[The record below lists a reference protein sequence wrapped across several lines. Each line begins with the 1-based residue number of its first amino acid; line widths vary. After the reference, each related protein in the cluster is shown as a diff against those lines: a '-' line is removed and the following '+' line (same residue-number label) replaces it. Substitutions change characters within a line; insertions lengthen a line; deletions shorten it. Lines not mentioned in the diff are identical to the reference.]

1 LRRETFVNLPAA
13 IGVAGAVLLVAQWA
27 GARPLWLDE
36 EFLAVSF
43 RDRGITDYFEPLW
56 LGQTAPF
63 GWLALVRL
71 TVIAFGTG
79 ERALRLVP
87 LLFGIATIGAAV
99 WIGRRWMTIAGAS
112 ALVLLCAFAQWLTY
126 HVFELKPYSADA
138 FLALVLPAIAA
149 WAIDISR
156 ARERT
161 TVTAET
167 AERKPNA
174 ISADSARSAVKRWF
188 FHWLSRPAMFWIAAA
203 IAQWFGN
210 GALFVTP
217 LCALTLAAILLRRE
231 GWRSALRFSLF
242 GVVWLATFVL
252 NYGLVLRHAAS
263 YAFFY
268 RFWSGAF
275 PPEQAGPMDTLR
287 WFITQF
293 GGFDV
298 KPGSARFVHTLWPAA
313 AAGFVVAVW
322 QVRLK
327 PDAAHVH
334 LNADT
339 KYESEGRRALA
350 LLFATVPVAAVL
362 LTALRLVPF
371 YERLTLWMVPSLY
384 IGVALLADVAWVSL
398 IAGRPSGRPT
408 PRVTAAAAAL
418 VIVGLLCGDITVRG
432 VQEGVGRA
440 LSVADN
446 HRLDDRAA
454 VRWLKSEKQPG
465 DVWIT
470 THYGVPAI
478 WWYAG
483 INDERIIEVGHD
495 PDGPECRDDGLI
507 AALAAA
513 PRVLVYLGFRF
524 DDVPTGFDDLLVRR
538 LSALGSVTAFRP
550 FAGASD
556 ALIIDRRVTAAA
568 PTTMSQL
575 DPRTAADQK
584 PLDGCFTVRV
594 AEIPTYV
601 R

>member
-1 LRRETFVNLPAA
+1 VGT
-13 IGVAGAVLLVAQWA
+13 VLLVAQWA

-63 GWLALVRL
+63 GWLALVRI
-71 TVIAFGTG
+71 TAIVFGTG

-99 WIGRRWMTIAGAS
+99 WIGRRWMTVAGAS
-112 ALVLLCAFAQWLTY
+112 TLVLFCAFAQWLTY

-138 FLALVLPAIAA
+138 FLALLLPAVAA
-149 WAIDISR
+149 WTI
-156 ARERT
+156 
-161 TVTAET
+161 ET
-167 AERKPNA
+167 
-174 ISADSARSAVKRWF
+174 
-188 FHWLSRPAMFWIAAA
+188 SRPAAFWIAAA
-203 IAQWFGN
+203 VSQWFGN

-217 LCALTLAAILLRRE
+217 LCALMVAAILLRRD
-231 GWRSALRFSLF
+231 GWRSALQFSLF
-242 GVVWLATFVL
+242 GAVWLVTFAL
-252 NYGLVLRHAAS
+252 NYVLVLRHAAS
-263 YAFFY
+263 YTFFY

-275 PPEQAGPMDTLR
+275 PPVDAGVIETLR
-287 WFITQF
+287 WFGTQF

-298 KPGSARFVHTLWPAA
+298 KPGSARFVHTLWTTA
-313 AAGFVVAVW
+313 AAGFIAASRGRA
-322 QVRLK
+322 RLPAPRPPAGK
-327 PDAAHVH
+327 
-334 LNADT
+334 ADH
-339 KYESEGRRALA
+339 ALQHLA
-350 LLFATVPVAAVL
+350 LCFATVPLAAFA

-384 IGVALLADVAWVSL
+384 VGVALLADVAWVSF
-398 IAGRPSGRPT
+398 IEGRSSSRP
-408 PRVTAAAAAL
+408 AAAAAI
-418 VIVGLLCGDITVRG
+418 IVAALICGDIAARG
-432 VQEGVGRA
+432 VEDGIRRA
-440 LSVADN
+440 LSAADN

-454 VRWLKSEKQPG
+454 VRWLKSEKQAG
-465 DVWIT
+465 DVWVT

-483 INDERIIEVGHD
+483 IAGERIIEVGHH
-495 PDGPECRDDGLI
+495 PEGPECRDDGLT

-524 DDVPTGFDDLLVRR
+524 DDVPPGFDDLLVRR
-538 LSALGSVTAFRP
+538 LSALGSVTAYRP
-550 FAGASD
+550 FADASE
-556 ALIIDRRVTAAA
+556 ALIIDRRVPSAA

-584 PLDGCFTVRV
+584 PIDGCFTVRV
-594 AEIPTYV
+594 AEIPTFV

>member
-1 LRRETFVNLPAA
+1 MRFRRETFVHLPAA

-71 TVIAFGTG
+71 TAIAFGTG

-138 FLALVLPAIAA
+138 FLALLLPAIAA
-149 WAIDISR
+149 WAIAGPER
-156 ARERT
+156 AGLPGT
-161 TVTAET
+161 
-167 AERKPNA
+167 
-174 ISADSARSAVKRWF
+174 RWLQPRF
-188 FHWLSRPAMFWIAAA
+188 RPAMFWIAAA

-217 LCALTLAAILLRRE
+217 LCALAVAVILLRRD

-242 GVVWLATFVL
+242 GIVWLATFVL

-275 PPEQAGPMDTLR
+275 PPPQAGPMDTLW
-287 WFITQF
+287 WFVTQF

-313 AAGFVVAVW
+313 VAGFVGACVARW
-322 QVRLK
+322 SDTTRVRLK
-327 PDAAHVH
+327 
-334 LNADT
+334 ADT
-339 KYESEGRRALA
+339 TYGSEGRRDLA
-350 LLFATVPVAAVL
+350 LLFATVPAAAVL
-362 LTALRLVPF
+362 LTALRVVPF

-384 IGVALLADVAWVSL
+384 VGVALLADVAWVSL
-398 IAGRPSGRPT
+398 IAGRPGAGRSEDRPLQPSEVRRGRPSGRPT
-408 PRVTAAAAAL
+408 PRVTAAAAVL

-432 VQEGVGRA
+432 LQEGVGRA
-440 LSVADN
+440 RSVGDN

-483 INDERIIEVGHD
+483 IAGERIIEVGHR
-495 PDGPECRDDGLI
+495 PDGPECRDDGLV

-524 DDVPTGFDDLLVRR
+524 DDVPPGFDDLLVRR

-556 ALIIDRRVTAAA
+556 ALIVDRRVTSAA
-568 PTTMSQL
+568 PTTMSKL

-584 PLDGCFTVRV
+584 PVDGCFTVRV